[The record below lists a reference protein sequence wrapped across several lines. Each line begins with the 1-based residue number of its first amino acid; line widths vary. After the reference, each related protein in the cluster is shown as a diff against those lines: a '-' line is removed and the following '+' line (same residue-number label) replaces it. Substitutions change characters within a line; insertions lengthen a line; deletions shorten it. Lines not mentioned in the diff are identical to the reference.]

1 MKTII
6 SRSLLILGIALF
18 VACTP
23 KPTSDQH
30 AHGTTYT
37 CPMHTD
43 VIRAEPGKCPVCG
56 MDLVLVEKKTTETHT
71 GLMLSDSQIR
81 LANITTQK
89 AMIRQMGQTVVLNAK
104 LTVDEEHTE
113 VISSRAAGR
122 IERLY
127 IKETGRAVRAGEPI
141 MEIYSETLI
150 TLQREYLLAVEQADQ
165 LGKTEPRYAS
175 FVTAARKKLLLYGLT
190 ERQVDQLTSGKTI
203 QNRITF
209 LAPAAGIVTSITAS
223 EGQYIEEGAS
233 LYRLEDI
240 RELWVE
246 AELYPGETALVK
258 AGDKVSV
265 KIVGFEHVPSAAI
278 VTFVSPEYRDNSQ
291 VTVVR
296 ASLDNRQGIY
306 KPGMQA
312 QVFVSHSERKA
323 LALPIDAVIREEKGS
338 HVFVMTDKN
347 TFEARIVT
355 TGLEDV
361 DWVEITSGLKEGEVV
376 AITGAY
382 LLHSERTLKGHND

>member
-1 MKTII
+1 MKAII
-6 SRSLLILGIALF
+6 ARTLFIFCIALF
-18 VACTP
+18 AGCTT

-30 AHGTTYT
+30 AHGVTYT

-43 VIRAEPGKCPVCG
+43 VIRTELGKCPVCG
-56 MDLVLVEKKTTETHT
+56 MDLVLVENKTTGVQTS
-71 GLMLSDSQIR
+71 LMLSDSQIR

-89 AMIRQMGQTVVLNAK
+89 AVTRLMGQTVILNAK
-104 LTVDEEHTE
+104 LAVDEEKTE

-141 MEIYSETLI
+141 LEIYSETLI
-150 TLQREYLLAVEQADQ
+150 TLQREYLLAEEQADQ

-175 FVTAARKKLLLYGLT
+175 FVSAARKKLQLYGLT
-190 ERQVDQLTSGKTI
+190 VQQIDQLKSTKTAQHI
-203 QNRITF
+203 IAF
-209 LAPAAGIVTSITAS
+209 LAPAAGIITSINVS
-223 EGQYIEEGAS
+223 EGQYVEEGTS
-233 LYRLEDI
+233 LYKVEDI
-240 RELWVE
+240 RQLWVE
-246 AELYPGETALVK
+246 AELYPGEATLVK

-265 KIVGFEHVPSAAI
+265 KISGFEHAPSEAM

-291 VTVVR
+291 VTLVR
-296 ASLDNRQGIY
+296 AALDNRQGAF

-312 QVFVSHSERKA
+312 QVFVSHSERKT
-323 LALPIDAVIREEKGS
+323 LALPIDAVIREEKGT

-347 TFEARIVT
+347 TFEARTVT

-361 DWVEITSGLKEGEVV
+361 DWVEITSGLKEGEAV
-376 AITGAY
+376 AVTGAY
-382 LLHSERTLKGHND
+382 LLHSESILKGYND

>member
-6 SRSLLILGIALF
+6 SRSLLIFGIALF

-56 MDLVLVEKKTTETHT
+56 MDLVLVEKKTTETHK

-89 AMIRQMGQTVVLNAK
+89 AMTRQMGQTVVLNAK
-104 LTVDEEHTE
+104 LAVDEEHTE

-209 LAPAAGIVTSITAS
+209 LAPAAGIVTSITAF

-246 AELYPGETALVK
+246 AELYPGETALMK
-258 AGDKVSV
+258 AGDKVRV

-312 QVFVSHSERKA
+312 QVFISHSERKA

-347 TFEARIVT
+347 TFEARIVA

-382 LLHSERTLKGHND
+382 LLHSELTLKGHND

>member
-56 MDLVLVEKKTTETHT
+56 MDLVLVEKKTTETHK

-104 LTVDEEHTE
+104 LAVDEEHTE

-312 QVFVSHSERKA
+312 QVFVSHSERKV

>member
-1 MKTII
+1 MKAII
-6 SRSLLILGIALF
+6 TRTLFIFGITLF
-18 VACTP
+18 AGCTP
-23 KPTSDQH
+23 KPAADQH
-30 AHGTTYT
+30 AHGATYT

-43 VIRAEPGKCPVCG
+43 VIRTEPGKCPVCG
-56 MDLVLVEKKTTETHT
+56 MDLVLVEKKTTEAQT

-89 AMIRQMGQTVVLNAK
+89 AVTRLMGQTVVLNAK
-104 LTVDEEHTE
+104 LAVDEERTE

-141 MEIYSETLI
+141 LEIYSEALI
-150 TLQREYLLAVEQADQ
+150 TLQREYLLALEQAEQ

-190 ERQVDQLTSGKTI
+190 VQQVDQLASTKTT

-209 LAPAAGIVTSITAS
+209 IAPADGIVTSIGVS
-223 EGQYIEEGAS
+223 EGQYVEEGTS
-233 LYRLEDI
+233 LYRVEDI
-240 RELWVE
+240 RQLWVE
-246 AELYPGETALVK
+246 AELYPGETALMK

-265 KIVGFEHVPSAAI
+265 KIVGFEHAPSEAI
-278 VTFVSPEYRDNSQ
+278 ITFVSPEYRDNSQ
-291 VTVVR
+291 VTLVR
-296 ASLDNRQGIY
+296 AALDNKQGTY

-323 LALPIDAVIREEKGS
+323 LALPIDAVIRQEKGT

-347 TFEARIVT
+347 TFEARMVT

-361 DWVEITSGLKEGEVV
+361 DWVEITSGLKEGEAV
-376 AITGAY
+376 AVTGAY
-382 LLHSERTLKGHND
+382 LLHSELTLKGYID

>member
-104 LTVDEEHTE
+104 LAVDEEHTE

>member
-30 AHGTTYT
+30 AQGTTYT

-56 MDLVLVEKKTTETHT
+56 MDLVLVEKKATETHT

-89 AMIRQMGQTVVLNAK
+89 AMTRQMGQTVVLNAK
-104 LTVDEEHTE
+104 LAVDEERTE

-265 KIVGFEHVPSAAI
+265 KIVGFEHVPSEAI
-278 VTFVSPEYRDNSQ
+278 VSFVSPEYRDNSQ